1 MWICVCV
8 CEIGIFKERYECVC
22 VRESVCERVWVHVRK
37 LVIRECGRVG
47 VACISPSRHA
57 HTHALTHI
65 HLHLHTY
72 TYTYTHTLTR
82 THTHDSL
89 ILCRSRRSELKHLLG
104 ALSRVKMR
112 YDVRACVC
120 MCSVCVVCV

>member
-57 HTHALTHI
+57 HTLTHI
-65 HLHLHTY
+65 HIHIHLHTY
-72 TYTYTHTLTR
+72 TYTYTHTRQLDLVQIAQIR
-82 THTHDSL
+82 AQAPLGSSFASQNAL
-89 ILCRSRRSELKHLLG
+89 RRKS
-104 ALSRVKMR
+104 
-112 YDVRACVC
+112 VC
-120 MCSVCVVCV
+120 MYV